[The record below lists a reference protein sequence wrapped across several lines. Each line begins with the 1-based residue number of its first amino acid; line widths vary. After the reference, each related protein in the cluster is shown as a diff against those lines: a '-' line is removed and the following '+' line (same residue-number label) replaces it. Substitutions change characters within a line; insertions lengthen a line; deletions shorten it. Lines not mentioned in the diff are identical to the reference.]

1 MTKQY
6 KRNWQN
12 TVNKIAE
19 AIEQRYGRLKPHPVE
34 KEGFDEKKA
43 LYWEQI
49 FQGPHYTEKLGV
61 TFENFIVKE
70 ELIKVEGN

>member
-1 MTKQY
+1 MSPYMTKQY

-34 KEGFDEKKA
+34 KEGFDEEKA
-43 LYWEQI
+43 SYWEQI
-49 FQGPHYTEKLGV
+49 YL
-61 TFENFIVKE
+61 ILIS
-70 ELIKVEGN
+70 ELTR